1 MDKEM
6 EILEYLQ
13 EFHKSEGNAVSAGE
27 LSILFNLSKRGLRAV
42 VTALRK
48 GCYPICSSN
57 YGYWYS
63 KEPEDIRKTVSRLEE
78 QVKNMELA
86 VTELKKAIE

>member
-13 EFHKSEGNAVSAGE
+13 EFHTSEGNAVSAGE
-27 LSILFNLSKRGLRAV
+27 LSILFNLSKRGLRTV

-48 GCYPICSSN
+48 ECYPICSSN

-63 KEPEDIRKTVSRLEE
+63 KEPEDIRKTVARLEA
-78 QVKNMELA
+78 QVRNMELA
-86 VTELKKAIE
+86 VTGLKKAVL

>member
-27 LSILFNLSKRGLRAV
+27 LSIL
-42 VTALRK
+42 
-48 GCYPICSSN
+48 
-57 YGYWYS
+57 
-63 KEPEDIRKTVSRLEE
+63 
-78 QVKNMELA
+78 
-86 VTELKKAIE
+86 